1 MCGRFAQKFTGE
13 RLQKKYHTINN
24 LSFEP
29 NYNIAPSSNVP
40 IVVHDEDKNLKIEF
54 MKWGLV
60 LHWSKDEEIGN
71 KMINARAE
79 TILEKP
85 SFKSSFKS
93 KRCII
98 PVSGFYEWDKSKQP
112 YYVTSKNNIFSL
124 AGIWDEWKAPT
135 GNPIHTFTII
145 TTDANLDLVNIHN
158 RMPVILDDKDIS
170 IWFDHSVKI
179 EELQS
184 LLRPY
189 NSENMEQYTVDKRVN
204 NPANNDEG
212 LIIK

>member
-1 MCGRFAQKFTGE
+1 MCGRFAQNFTGDK
-13 RLQKKYHTINN
+13 LQKKYHTINN

-40 IVVHDEDKNLKIEF
+40 IIVLDNSGLKIEF

-60 LHWSKDEEIGN
+60 PHWSKDAEIGN
-71 KMINARAE
+71 NMINARAE

-98 PVSGFYEWDKSKQP
+98 PVSNFYEWDKSKQP
-112 YYVTSKNNIFSL
+112 YYVTSKDNIFSL
-124 AGIWDEWKAPT
+124 AGIWDEWKTPT
-135 GNPIHTFTII
+135 GNPLHTFTII
-145 TTDANLDLVNIHN
+145 TTDANLDLVSIHN
-158 RMPVILDDKDIS
+158 RMPVILDDKDVS
-170 IWFDHSVKI
+170 TWFNPSVKA
-179 EELQS
+179 EELQT
-184 LLRPY
+184 LLKPY
-189 NSENMEQYTVDKRVN
+189 NSENMEHYTIDKRVN

-212 LIIK
+212 LIVK